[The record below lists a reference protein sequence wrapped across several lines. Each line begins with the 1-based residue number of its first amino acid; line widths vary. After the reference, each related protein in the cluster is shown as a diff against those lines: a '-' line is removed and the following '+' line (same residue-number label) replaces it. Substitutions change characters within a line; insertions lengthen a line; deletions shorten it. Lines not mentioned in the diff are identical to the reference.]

1 MSRIEVERIP
11 GSVTDSITD
20 YLDKKIKH
28 FRDLE
33 VEESIAYVTD
43 LNGARRAIV
52 LEARGRILAYE
63 EMKKLLT
70 LK

>member
-1 MSRIEVERIP
+1 MERIP

-20 YLDKKIKH
+20 YLDKKIEH
-28 FRDLE
+28 FRELE
-33 VEESIAYVTD
+33 VGESIAYVTD
-43 LNGARRAIV
+43 LNGARRAVV
-52 LEARGRILAYE
+52 LEARGRVLAYE